1 MASASKYS
9 GELFG
14 NAKTPESQ
22 SQHKDL
28 ERLVKIQVDQLRHI
42 YGTDCLDVKQIQQ
55 VLNIGE
61 SNAYDWLKHCPAV
74 RIINRRKVVPVIW
87 VAYYLVTGTI

>member
-1 MASASKYS
+1 MTYT
-9 GELFG
+9 GTTFG
-14 NAKTPESQ
+14 TAKKPESQ
-22 SQHKDL
+22 SQHKNFDKL
-28 ERLVKIQVDQLRHI
+28 IEIETNQLRHI

-74 RIINRRKVVPVIW
+74 RIINRRKVVPIIW

>member
-1 MASASKYS
+1 MTYT
-9 GELFG
+9 GTTFG
-14 NAKTPESQ
+14 TAKKPESQ

>member
-22 SQHKDL
+22 PQHRDFDKLIEVETD
-28 ERLVKIQVDQLRHI
+28 RLRRT
-42 YGTDCLDVKQIQQ
+42 YGTDCLDVKQLQQ
-55 VLNIGE
+55 VLNVGE
-61 SNAYDWLKHCPAV
+61 SNVRDWIKKCPV
-74 RIINRRKVVPVIW
+74 VMVINRRKVVPVIW
-87 VAYYLVTGTI
+87 MAHYLVTGTI